1 MKWNI
6 LVGSL
11 VLSLGLSTQ
20 SFGANLLDRMLGANY
35 NGDRDTA
42 TCCETSVVEPS
53 CGVDVVDD
61 CCVPSAKR
69 CRKTPL
75 LDMLRGL
82 RRDDCCDTCG
92 EVVCDEDPCCEPT
105 CGYEDPCGDVA
116 CEDCSVKCRKRPLL
130 DMLRGLRRN
139 VGCDRCGE
147 PTCGVEDP
155 CCEPTC
161 GVEDPCAAVSECCA
175 PKRKRPGLALL
186 KRIFGGR
193 KKAACCE
200 PVCGVEPCR
209 EPTCGYDPSCG
220 FEMSEPAEAEP
231 TEAKEPK
238 AEDGEDDEVG
248 PAPVVDPT
256 AFLPTE
262 R

>member
-35 NGDRDTA
+35 NGDCDTVNR
-42 TCCETSVVEPS
+42 CEETVVEPS
-53 CGVDVVDD
+53 CGVVDD
-61 CCVPSAKR
+61 CCVPSTKR

-75 LDMLRGL
+75 LDMVRGL
-82 RRDDCCDTCG
+82 RRDDCCDPCG
-92 EVVCDEDPCCEPT
+92 EVVCVEDPCCEPT
-105 CGYEDPCGDVA
+105 CGHEDPCGDMA
-116 CEDCSVKCRKRPLL
+116 CESCCATRRKRPLL
-130 DMLRGLRRN
+130 DMMQGLRRK
-139 VGCDRCGE
+139 VSR
-147 PTCGVEDP
+147 DP

-161 GVEDPCAAVSECCA
+161 GVEDPCGEPTCGYEDPCDPVCEPCCA
-175 PKRKRPGLALL
+175 PKRPGLALL

-193 KKAACCE
+193 KKSVCCE
-200 PVCGVEPCR
+200 PTCGVADPCR
-209 EPTCGYDPSCG
+209 EPTCG
-220 FEMSEPAEAEP
+220 FEMSEPAEAP
-231 TEAKEPK
+231 TEAAEPK
-238 AEDGEDDEVG
+238 AEDGQEDEVG

-262 R
+262 RRFIQTNLVR